1 MMKLSPSLPQ
11 FRDGQKNDL
20 LNGCQINDQVQRDV
34 NKGKVLVR
42 QRKLL
47 LWLKNPLS

>member
-20 LNGCQINDQVQRDV
+20 PDGFQINDQVQRDV

-42 QRKLL
+42 QRKFKVR
-47 LWLKNPLS
+47 LKNPLS